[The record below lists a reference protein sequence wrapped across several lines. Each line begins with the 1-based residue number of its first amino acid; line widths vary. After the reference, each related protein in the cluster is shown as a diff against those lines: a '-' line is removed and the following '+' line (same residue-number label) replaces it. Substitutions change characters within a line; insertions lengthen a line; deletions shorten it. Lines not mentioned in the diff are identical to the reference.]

1 MPSNIISK
9 TNLDFEMF
17 LKAEFFLHLPNPI
30 NPNQPDYFK
39 NRAKTELS
47 KRGIPKAGYRYK
59 LVLKIIN
66 FYGKMYSEKIETF
79 LNN

>member
-17 LKAEFFLHLPNPI
+17 LKAEFFLHLPDTI

-39 NRAKTELS
+39 KRAKNRTF
-47 KRGIPKAGYRYK
+47 KTW
-59 LVLKIIN
+59 
-66 FYGKMYSEKIETF
+66 YSEGRLQVQTSSQDYKI
-79 LNN
+79 LW

>member
-17 LKAEFFLHLPNPI
+17 LKAEFFLHLPDPI

-39 NRAKTELS
+39 KRA
-47 KRGIPKAGYRYK
+47 
-59 LVLKIIN
+59 
-66 FYGKMYSEKIETF
+66 
-79 LNN
+79 